1 MNNVK
6 PDNSGNT
13 NIVDCVN
20 NLTKFLDENKKKMEE
35 DAEKIN
41 NLVLT
46 IIFRI
51 MKREIQN
58 RVLTN

>member
-35 DAEKIN
+35 DSEKIN

-51 MKREIQN
+51 MKREI
-58 RVLTN
+58 

>member
-58 RVLTN
+58 QVLTN

>member
-6 PDNSGNT
+6 PDNFGNT

-51 MKREIQN
+51 MKREI
-58 RVLTN
+58 